1 MHKTINFIA
10 NNNIK
15 LIPIHQIEIDYIM
28 ENTLKEQN
36 ANINLSLYILKTR
49 NSIVGKILT
58 RIDYML
64 DGINKKV
71 NFEPV
76 VLQQLDFETYSIID
90 GRHRIVGSILNGYKY
105 IPAIISN

>member
-1 MHKTINFIA
+1 
-10 NNNIK
+10 
-15 LIPIHQIEIDYIM
+15 
-28 ENTLKEQN
+28 
-36 ANINLSLYILKTR
+36 
-49 NSIVGKILT
+49 
-58 RIDYML
+58 ML